1 MQGRAMKNIIKI
13 MLLTLLMN
21 TSVYANPLLVQGVSF
36 PQGPI
41 SFADEVVEYRV
52 GNGSKTPFDKP
63 NAVIALPNGNVC
75 KANKCPSFS
84 LGKHGFITIK
94 FNDNYLT
101 TSGDSSDDLWIF
113 EVGEVVESTAVE
125 ISKDGKQW
133 ISVGKVEGA
142 TSGVDI
148 DAYKANGVIDDT
160 KYYYVKLTDLKGES
174 ESPYQGADID
184 AVAAISAATSQVRK
198 LVKEIE
204 EKKFVDLEVNFEG
217 NHWRLTQKA
226 KGELDKLGEAL
237 SSYSL
242 RQGKFELIGHIAG
255 VNDAKT
261 RCYKDKNDYR
271 YGEKCHTYMQWGKVL
286 SEGRANSVKKY
297 LEENYPISSARLKAS
312 GVGNSDHKYPNDP
325 WNAGNRRVEVKYIKN

>member
-1 MQGRAMKNIIKI
+1 MKNIIKI

-52 GNGSKTPFDKP
+52 GNGSKAPFDKP

-75 KANKCPSFS
+75 EANKCPSFS

-142 TSGVDI
+142 TSGIDI

-160 KYYYVKLTDLKGES
+160 RRGVCFPTIHEHRHIIYAS
-174 ESPYQGADID
+174 
-184 AVAAISAATSQVRK
+184 
-198 LVKEIE
+198 
-204 EKKFVDLEVNFEG
+204 VDGF
-217 NHWRLTQKA
+217 RIK
-226 KGELDKLGEAL
+226 
-237 SSYSL
+237 
-242 RQGKFELIGHIAG
+242 IAG
-255 VNDAKT
+255 K
-261 RCYKDKNDYR
+261 
-271 YGEKCHTYMQWGKVL
+271 GWQ
-286 SEGRANSVKKY
+286 
-297 LEENYPISSARLKAS
+297 
-312 GVGNSDHKYPNDP
+312 HKSFDNIRR
-325 WNAGNRRVEVKYIKN
+325 NA

>member
-1 MQGRAMKNIIKI
+1 MQQ
-13 MLLTLLMN
+13 
-21 TSVYANPLLVQGVSF
+21 TSVFIALLIMSFNTFANPLVVQGVSF

-52 GNGSKTPFDKP
+52 GNGSKAPFDKP

-75 KANKCPSFS
+75 KDGKCPSFS

-125 ISKDGKQW
+125 ISQNGKQW
-133 ISVGKVEGA
+133 IGVGKVEGA
-142 TSGVDI
+142 TSGIDI
-148 DAYKANGVIDDT
+148 DAYKANGVVDDT

-204 EKKFVDLEVNFEG
+204 EKQFVDFDVTFEG
-217 NHWRLTQKA
+217 DHWRLTNSAMK
-226 KGELDKLGEAL
+226 ELDSLGEAV
-237 SSYSL
+237 SSYAF
-242 RQGKFELIGHIAG
+242 RNGIFELVGHVAG
-255 VNDAKT
+255 TNDGKE
-261 RCYKDKNDYR
+261 RCYKDKSDYR
-271 YGEKCHTYMQWGKVL
+271 YSQNCTSYEDWIKLL
-286 SEGRANSVKKY
+286 SEGRANSVKVY
-297 LEENYPISSARLKAS
+297 LEENYSMSSARLNSK
-312 GVGNSDHKYPNDP
+312 GVGNSEHKHPNDP
-325 WNAGNRRVEVKYIKN
+325 WNADNRRVEVKFIKN

>member
-1 MQGRAMKNIIKI
+1 MKKI
-13 MLLTLLMN
+13 TTSILPILLMSLN
-21 TSVYANPLLVQGVSF
+21 IYANPLSVQGVSF

-41 SFADEVVEYRV
+41 SFADEVVEYKV
-52 GNGSKTPFDKP
+52 GKGSKAPFDKP

-84 LGKHGFITIK
+84 LGKNGFITIK

-125 ISKDGKQW
+125 ISKNGKDW

-142 TSGVDI
+142 TSGIDI
-148 DAYKANGVIDDT
+148 DAYKANGIIDDT

-174 ESPYQGADID
+174 SPPYQGADID

-198 LVKEIE
+198 LIKEIE
-204 EKKFVDLEVNFEG
+204 ENKFVDFDVRFEG
-217 NHWRLTQKA
+217 NHWRLTKTA
-226 KGELDKLGEAL
+226 MKELDNLGEAV
-237 SSYSL
+237 SSYAL
-242 RQGKFELIGHIAG
+242 RQGKFELVGHIAG
-255 VNDAKT
+255 VNDEKS
-261 RCYKDKNDYR
+261 RCYQDKNDYR
-271 YGEKCHTYMQWGKVL
+271 YSEKCHTYMEWGKVL
-286 SEGRANSVKKY
+286 SEGRANSVRKY
-297 LEENYPISSARLKAS
+297 LEENYAMSSTRLKAS

-325 WNAGNRRVEVKYIKN
+325 WNAGNRRVEVKYIKQ

>member
-1 MQGRAMKNIIKI
+1 MKNIIKI
-13 MLLTLLMN
+13 ILLTLLMN

-41 SFADEVVEYRV
+41 SFADEVVEYGV
-52 GNGSKTPFDKP
+52 GNGSKAPFDKP

-133 ISVGKVEGA
+133 VSVGKVEGA
-142 TSGVDI
+142 TSGIDI

-174 ESPYQGADID
+174 SSPYRGADID

-198 LVKEIE
+198 LIKEIE
-204 EKKFVDLEVNFEG
+204 EKKFVDFDVNFEG
-217 NHWRLTQKA
+217 DHWRLTKTA
-226 KGELDKLGEAL
+226 TKELDSLGEAV
-237 SSYSL
+237 SSYTL
-242 RQGKFELIGHIAG
+242 RHGKFELVGHVAG
-255 VNDAKT
+255 TNDGRE
-261 RCYKDKNDYR
+261 RCYKDKSDYR
-271 YGEKCHTYMQWGKVL
+271 YSQDCSSYKDWIKLL
-286 SEGRANSVKKY
+286 SEGRANSVKNY
-297 LEENYPISSARLKAS
+297 LEETHAISSTRLKAS
-312 GVGNSDHKYPNDP
+312 GVGNSDHKHPNDP
-325 WNAGNRRVEVKYIKN
+325 WNAGNRRVEVKYIKK